1 MHGAGCFYFYVLIE
15 EYPLT
20 APTPPS
26 SCRSSRSPESEGCPL
41 PVTQGSPTHPR
52 HRTQGGGGQLPA
64 PRRPREPA
72 PLPPKPPRL
81 SSTQIWEANWT
92 IKLSS
97 EEMRS
102 LETAGIYKREIFAF
116 KTFKLY
122 MAGQAKPR
130 GRVNG
135 REVLGPWGAEAGGW
149 GERQH
154 RLLGV
159 HGGPEAGSFEFLCH
173 RHPPTPRPSSCK
185 SLATDNTGLGGL
197 ATGQAQPL
205 LAPNP
210 SGSPGLPWASRG
222 LSRPSTWGV
231 HTFAG
236 GLARVR
242 PTSQPPGQSLRPRS
256 SSYPFP
262 GRWQSPRGGKWPLR
276 PGFRPR
282 GSLQEAPAL
291 PQAACAPP
299 NVQLWEHPDPSCAR
313 SPWAA
318 PPHCPD
324 GEVGAHG
331 GWQGPSAST
340 LPSGVGVVGRRFHFP
355 AGLLPI
361 FHT

>member
-26 SCRSSRSPESEGCPL
+26 SCRSSQSPESEGCPL

-197 ATGQAQPL
+197 ATGQVQPL

-222 LSRPSTWGV
+222 LSRPSTWGWGPHLRGGLGQGAAHLPATRAEPQATLLKLSLPWSLAESPWGEV
-231 HTFAG
+231 APQAWLPAKRQFAG
-236 GLARVR
+236 SPSTAPGCVR
-242 PTSQPPGQSLRPRS
+242 TP
-256 SSYPFP
+256 
-262 GRWQSPRGGKWPLR
+262 KC
-276 PGFRPR
+276 
-282 GSLQEAPAL
+282 
-291 PQAACAPP
+291 AA
-299 NVQLWEHPDPSCAR
+299 
-313 SPWAA
+313 
-318 PPHCPD
+318 
-324 GEVGAHG
+324 VGA
-331 GWQGPSAST
+331 P
-340 LPSGVGVVGRRFHFP
+340 
-355 AGLLPI
+355 
-361 FHT
+361 